1 MQDLTCD
8 ALLIATGRQSNA
20 GRLKVEATGVKT
32 DERGFIVADEYLE
45 TNVKGIWTLGDIA
58 GRFMLRHSANYEAA
72 YVAHNA
78 LHPEDKVAVD
88 YHAMPHAVFGSPQ
101 VAGVGMTEEQARQPG
116 RKIKVG
122 RAAYLDVTYGIALR
136 DEDGFVKVITD
147 VGTGEILGCHI
158 LGTDASILIQE
169 AVNAMRTHV
178 SIGDL
183 NRSIYIHPALPEVM
197 SKAFENAEP

>member
-1 MQDLTCD
+1 
-8 ALLIATGRQSNA
+8 
-20 GRLKVEATGVKT
+20 
-32 DERGFIVADEYLE
+32 
-45 TNVKGIWTLGDIA
+45 
-58 GRFMLRHSANYEAA
+58 
-72 YVAHNA
+72 
-78 LHPEDKVAVD
+78 
-88 YHAMPHAVFGSPQ
+88 MPHAVFGSPQ